1 MWKKRRICIIL
12 MLGLSVLLLFILLGS
27 DGSVGSDF
35 NSYIVSD
42 EEFEAIMKLYSESD
56 SMIVSDIIFGEEYLF
71 LDDTDGTFYYSIIE
85 GDKEAFN
92 PVIKIVSEEKDVN
105 IAIREE
111 KITNEIISGNK
122 TIDFMV
128 YTANSYTE
136 YKLKCTTLPLM
147 NIDYEEEITEENTL
161 MNMQLFDNR
170 SGVLQREVCSDGMIH
185 VRGGSTKSYP
195 KLGYKVSL
203 TVNSSNGSTKKNKC
217 ALLGMRQDDDWILYA
232 AYNDQEKIRNVFSAN
247 LWMETCGEDNSFNI
261 ENGMRYEYIE
271 LFFNGRYWGLY
282 ALGYP
287 IDDLQLG
294 TKENKQEC
302 IYKKLLWNSEYPI
315 EYAEDG
321 TIAGYKISSSE
332 RTDWSILY
340 DFYDKLNREDTDEDW
355 YYSSIDLNNAIDY
368 VLFIN
373 LIQGIDNVSN
383 DTTKNMYI
391 TAKIWKDGEHK
402 FLYTPWDM
410 DITWGNA
417 WATEARNLTIPYA
430 LTPASNT
437 VMESGS
443 LYKLLINH
451 SENAWT
457 AYLNKYDELRNNL
470 WSDET
475 ITNML
480 IEYENQIFD
489 SGAYRRD
496 MDRWPDGSYEDP
508 ELKLSVFK
516 QYVLDRLHE
525 LDEYYERVA
534 SVKDENAYI
543 IRAVQYKNFAD
554 SNFVIQIGED
564 DEDIREL
571 LQYIGI
577 PLSEIPDDCRF
588 IFFNSKNG
596 KIEYRDNLGVPGD
609 TFETC
614 IGKVELKTDNNMEY
628 ESENQCSVYI
638 EGKILFMYNWIEE
651 EGDTMGV
658 FFQEKEGAGFR
669 SMWLGR

>member
-1 MWKKRRICIIL
+1 MWEKRRIYIIL
-12 MLGLSVLLLFILLGS
+12 MLGLSVFLFFILLGS
-27 DGSVGSDF
+27 DGGAGDDF

-42 EEFEAIMKLYSESD
+42 EKFEAIMKSHSESD

-85 GDKEAFN
+85 GDEEALD
-92 PVIKIVSEEKDVN
+92 PVIKIVSKEKEAN
-105 IAIREE
+105 IAIRE
-111 KITNEIISGNK
+111 KQITNEMISGNK
-122 TIDFMV
+122 TIDFIV
-128 YTANSYTE
+128 YTDDSYAK

-147 NIDYEEEITEENTL
+147 NIDYEDEITEENTV
-161 MNMQLFDNR
+161 MSMQLFDNR
-170 SGVLQREVCSDGMIH
+170 AGVLQREVCSDGTIH

-232 AYNDQEKIRNVFSAN
+232 AYNDQEKIRNVFSSN
-247 LWMETCGEDNSFNI
+247 LWMETCGGDNSFNI

-271 LFFNGRYWGLY
+271 LFLNGRYWGLY

-294 TKENKQEC
+294 IKENKKEC

-315 EYAEDG
+315 KYAEDG
-321 TIAGYKISSSE
+321 TIAGYKISSVE
-332 RTDWSILY
+332 RTDWSILF
-340 DFYDKLNREDTDEDW
+340 DFYDKLNREDTGEDW
-355 YYSSIDLNNAIDY
+355 YYSSIDLDNAIDY

-373 LIQGIDNVSN
+373 LIQGIDNVYN

-391 TAKIWKDGEHK
+391 TAKVWKDGGYK

-410 DITWGNA
+410 DIAWGNG
-417 WATEARNLTIPYA
+417 WSSEALNLTVPYV
-430 LTPASNT
+430 LTPSTNI

-451 SENAWT
+451 NENAWMT
-457 AYLNKYDELRNNL
+457 YLNKYDELRNNM

-475 ITNML
+475 IMNML
-480 IEYENQIFD
+480 DEYENQIFD

-496 MDRWPDGSYEDP
+496 MDRWPEGSYEDP

-516 QYVLDRLHE
+516 QYVLDRLYE

-534 SVKDENAYI
+534 SVKDKNVYI
-543 IRAVQYKNFAD
+543 IRAVKYKNFAD
-554 SNFVIQIGED
+554 SNFVIQINGK
-564 DEDIREL
+564 DEDMWEL
-571 LQYIGI
+571 LEYIGI
-577 PLSEIPDDCRF
+577 QVSEIPDNCRF
-588 IFFNSKNG
+588 IFFNAKNG
-596 KIEYRDNLGVPGD
+596 EIEYRDSLGVPGD
-609 TFETC
+609 AFETC
-614 IGKVELKTDNNMEY
+614 IGTVELKIDNNIEY
-628 ESENQCSVYI
+628 EFENQCSVYI
-638 EGKILFMYNWIEE
+638 EEKTLFAYNWIE
-651 EGDTMGV
+651 DNTMRIL
-658 FFQEKEGAGFR
+658 FQEKAGTGFN
-669 SMWLGR
+669 SMWLGK

>member
-1 MWKKRRICIIL
+1 MWEKRRICIIL
-12 MLGLSVLLLFILLGS
+12 MLGLSVLLFFILLGS
-27 DGSVGSDF
+27 DGGAGDDF

-42 EEFEAIMKLYSESD
+42 KKFEAIMKSHSESD
-56 SMIVSDIIFGEEYLF
+56 SVIVSDIIFGEEYLF

-85 GDKEAFN
+85 GDKGALD
-92 PVIKIVSEEKDVN
+92 PVIKIVSKEKEAN
-105 IAIREE
+105 IAICEE
-111 KITNEIISGNK
+111 QITNEMISGNK
-122 TIDFMV
+122 TIDFIV
-128 YTANSYTE
+128 YTDDSYAK

-147 NIDYEEEITEENTL
+147 NIEYEDEITEENTV
-161 MNMQLFDNR
+161 MSMQLFDNR
-170 SGVLQREVCSDGMIH
+170 EEAAQREVCSDGTIH

-232 AYNDQEKIRNVFSAN
+232 AYNDQEKIRNVFSSN
-247 LWMETCGEDNSFNI
+247 LWMETCGRDNLFNV

-315 EYAEDG
+315 EYAKDG

-355 YYSSIDLNNAIDY
+355 YYSSIDLDNSIDY

-373 LIQGIDNVSN
+373 LIQGIDNVYN

-391 TAKIWKDGEHK
+391 TAKIWKDGEYK
-402 FLYTPWDM
+402 FLYTPWDL
-410 DITWGNA
+410 DITWGNVWAAEA
-417 WATEARNLTIPYA
+417 WNLTAPYA

-451 SENAWT
+451 NENAWT

-475 ITNML
+475 IMNML
-480 IEYENQIFD
+480 DEYENQIFD

-543 IRAVQYKNFAD
+543 IRAAQYKNFAG
-554 SNFVIQIGED
+554 SNFVIQIGGD
-564 DEDIREL
+564 DRDIREL
-571 LQYIGI
+571 LEYIGI
-577 PLSEIPDDCRF
+577 QISEIPDDCRF
-588 IFFNSKNG
+588 IFFNAKNEE
-596 KIEYRDNLGVPGD
+596 IEYRDNLGVPGD
-609 TFETC
+609 IFETC
-614 IGKVELKTDNNMEY
+614 IGTVELKIDNNIEY

-638 EGKILFMYNWIEE
+638 EEKTSFTYNWIE
-651 EGDTMGV
+651 DNAMRIL
-658 FFQEKEGAGFR
+658 FQENAGTGFN
-669 SMWLGR
+669 SMWLGK